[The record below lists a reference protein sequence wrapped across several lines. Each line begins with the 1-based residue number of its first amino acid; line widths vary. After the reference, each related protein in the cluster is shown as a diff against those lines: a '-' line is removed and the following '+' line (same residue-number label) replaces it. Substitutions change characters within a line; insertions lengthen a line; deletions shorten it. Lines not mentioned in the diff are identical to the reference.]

1 MAARLESDFLLLGGS
16 FCSYTVGVYGE
27 QIFYGDEGSI
37 HIEVLLPA
45 FVLGMVMKHKEI
57 DTPLE
62 HKVSTG
68 VSFLFMFLVG
78 MSMPLFVGVDFRRR
92 IAVLIPLPDRKK

>member
-1 MAARLESDFLLLGGS
+1 M
-16 FCSYTVGVYGE
+16 
-27 QIFYGDEGSI
+27 
-37 HIEVLLPA
+37 LLPA

-78 MSMPLFVGVDFRRR
+78 MSMPLFVGVDFSETHSGTHS
-92 IAVLIPLPDRKK
+92 INPDRKEMDVLGE

>member
-16 FCSYTVGVYGE
+16 FAVTQLVYMVSKY
-27 QIFYGDEGSI
+27 FYGDEGSI